1 MKKELAKLA
10 AKYEKGGRVDEF
22 NKAKEQLSSGE
33 IKESPRGPVAK
44 FIGDD
49 VSDAL
54 KQARE
59 MMSAEMPVFGDTV
72 GDFILGQTPEALKDW
87 SYDRRSMARMGST
100 DQGLAGAVQGIKLDP
115 RIVDVLGAASTP
127 FDVLGVGKLAT
138 KGGRKLLNKASEAI
152 QKANKLRATDR
163 TDTLEALTEKY
174 GDAPQGYSG
183 GGAVTK
189 GRKAFF
195 SMIDKAIEGLKQP
208 KGSGEQML
216 KMIESTPGVKKEELQ
231 VRGVP
236 EALKGKKSVTKE
248 EIKASIKPPVNIERI
263 EKSRNAPEGW
273 DSEVQNQLNVLK
285 DYDIHPVVDPE
296 DPSNLVFELR
306 TPGGTQQFTA
316 GELRARPADELGVT
330 KDQKDLINRSL
341 MDVGGEFYSAASANA
356 PKFAKYQV
364 PGGKNYR
371 EIVLTLPDQPG
382 DGYVSGHWEEKN
394 PLLHVRV
401 SDRVDSEGKKVLYV
415 DEIQSDWHQSGRDK
429 GYATPEQMAR
439 KDELEKN
446 LQRILNEG
454 PTYEEIEAFYQPG
467 KVIETPWGFDKVL
480 RFNPGSQ
487 GSPEDF
493 RQAWFEVFKN
503 KQNKL
508 TEKANRQALLDGRE
522 YSRSDIALEAKR
534 LTNEEVGRL
543 DPGRQWSVEVQEVD
557 SKGNPKPGSVKR
569 VHATSPAESMRME
582 INKELRPLY
591 DAVPDA
597 PFKKNWHEL
606 AVKQILDEAA
616 GGDYDRVVFGPGKE
630 QIDRYKQ
637 TLRQTVDNIS
647 YELGDTQKGKSLL
660 VKGYKD
666 GTDVFGA
673 WVDPETKKLIAGP
686 GAGKTVREV
695 FGEGVASKI
704 DADLPNMLEEATSVE
719 ALPNLPPKELL
730 AKYGDKL
737 DDNQKSFLEDFI
749 KGWDEEVDDTP
760 AGDAAASMM
769 ERAYDNWLKSNSVGR
784 SSTPRTIEGDDLSVG
799 GRFMYKF
806 YDEIVPQ
813 YAKQYAGK
821 EFGAPTGP
829 VDIPIGGKNV
839 PEEEIRRL
847 MDEISES
854 ESDEFMA
861 RTQDLAHQEADAQV
875 RAYFGDDVDAMD
887 QDEFDQHVWNTMDDI
902 MPDVQDRALR
912 QLAEEKLGA
921 NQPQT
926 VRGFGVDITPE
937 MREKIRSQGQR
948 MFSAGAGGV
957 GAEQAYEQTQ
967 EEQPQQYAGGGKVV
981 NLITK
986 PLRSFASDL
995 GERIAARAEEMAN
1008 KVAAHE
1014 GWKFD
1019 LGDRVKSPKTGKVYE
1034 ITGKSWDNRNDR
1046 PMYKYESAG
1055 VGPDDEGYEAGM
1067 FIADKAE
1074 ETLEPMTGPKK
1085 AYAKGGEVNGEDY
1098 FDPGSDKY
1106 MTASDKVLEAIR
1118 RVQVSGGL
1126 ETGRDRYTDTVGY
1139 GGRVGYGQP
1148 VGDNGYLSAG
1158 VSGVGHR
1165 AKVKDAGTF
1174 ANSQV
1179 VGGDISYSTPKHSI
1193 SARYDRQYS
1202 PAQRVGPYSA
1212 ADAVMINAP
1221 FRSMDQ
1227 MPIPEKNRIGIEYR
1241 YNFAGGGLV
1250 KAGEKIL
1257 EAVDKLRVMHGGPS
1271 KVSRQEGKVMDVTT
1285 EPRYATKRGADKMMG
1300 KSGPPALTQFDIPK
1314 ERLIRHEVQY
1324 TPEELELMRRYM
1336 TKIPADRPTSGAE
1349 LWDLA
1354 QGNDTIMT
1362 GMTQAGGFAGYQ
1374 RPASGS
1380 ANRGEWYRIVD
1391 QKELEPVEKRRGG
1404 LAQVK

>member
-208 KGSGEQML
+208 KGTGEQML

-263 EKSRNAPEGW
+263 EKSRKAPEGW

-371 EIVLTLPDQPG
+371 EILLTLPGQTEDEIADQALSKVGLKIQKDGPNRWATDAEGNPVHIEGSSIIRPG
-382 DGYVSGHWEEKN
+382 SRVATPEEAAAIEVARNVKAPEGYTSGHWQEKN

-401 SDRVDSEGKKVLYV
+401 SDRVDDQGKKVLYV

-429 GYATPEQMAR
+429 GYATPEQMKR
-439 KDELEKN
+439 KDELESN
-446 LQRILNEG
+446 LRRILNEG

-467 KVIETPWGFDKVL
+467 KIVETPWGFDKVL
-480 RFNPGSQ
+480 RFNPQ
-487 GSPEDF
+487 SPASGGVSKAE
-493 RQAWFEVFKN
+493 W
-503 KQNKL
+503 
-508 TEKANRQALLDGRE
+508 EKAYSTNFNELMAEAEMESLRTGRQIHVG
-522 YSRSDIALEAKR
+522 DIARLAKQE
-534 LTNEEVGRL
+534 TDDTMGAIN
-543 DPGRQWSVEVQEVD
+543 PAKWWSVEVQEVD
-557 SKGNPKPGSVKR
+557 AQGNPKRGTKPR
-569 VHATSPAESMRME
+569 VHATSPADSMRME

-637 TLRQTVDNIS
+637 TLRQTVDNIT
-647 YELGDTQKGKSLL
+647 YEMGTREDSKQALK
-660 VKGYKD
+660 VIGYKD
-666 GTDVFGA
+666 GQNVFGA
-673 WVDPETKKLIAGP
+673 WVDPETQKIIGGP
-686 GAGKTVREV
+686 ANDKTVREV
-695 FGEGVASKI
+695 FGEGVASKVN
-704 DADLPNMLEEATSVE
+704 ADLPDMLS
-719 ALPNLPPKELL
+719 
-730 AKYGDKL
+730 
-737 DDNQKSFLEDFI
+737 SM
-749 KGWDEEVDDTP
+749 DT
-760 AGDAAASMM
+760 A
-769 ERAYDNWLKSNSVGR
+769 
-784 SSTPRTIEGDDLSVG
+784 PRTIEGDDLSVG

-854 ESDEFMA
+854 ETDEFMA

-902 MPDVQDRALR
+902 IPDAQGRALR
-912 QLAEEKLGA
+912 QMAEEKLGA

-981 NLITK
+981 SLITK

-995 GERIAARAEEMAN
+995 GERVAARAEEMAN

-1085 AYAKGGEVNGEDY
+1085 AYAKGGEVGDEDY
-1098 FDPGSDKY
+1098 FDPGYDKY

-1158 VSGVGHR
+1158 VSGAGHR

-1202 PAQRVGPYSA
+1202 PAPQAGPYSA
-1212 ADAVMINAP
+1212 ADAVMRNSP

-1227 MPIPEKNRIGIEYR
+1227 MPVPEKNRIGIEYR

>member
-263 EKSRNAPEGW
+263 EKSRKAPEGW

-371 EIVLTLPDQPG
+371 EIILTLPDQPG
-382 DGYVSGHWEEKN
+382 EGYVSGHWEEKN

-401 SDRVDSEGKKVLYV
+401 SDRIDDQGKKVLYV
-415 DEIQSDWHQSGRDK
+415 DEIQSDWHQAGRDK
-429 GYATPEQMAR
+429 GYATPEQMKR
-439 KDELEKN
+439 KDELESK
-446 LQRILNEG
+446 LRRILNGG

-480 RFNPGSQ
+480 RFNPQ
-487 GSPEDF
+487 SPASEGVSKAEW
-493 RQAWFEVFKN
+493 QKAYASKYNELMAKA
-503 KQNKL
+503 
-508 TEKANRQALLDGRE
+508 EKDSL
-522 YSRSDIALEAKR
+522 I
-534 LTNEEVGRL
+534 T
-543 DPGRQWSVEVQEVD
+543 GRQIDIWGIARLAKEETDDAMGAIDPAKQWFVEVQEVD
-557 SKGNPKPGSVKR
+557 AKGNPKRGTKPR
-569 VHATSPAESMRME
+569 VHATPPSESMRME

-637 TLRQTVDNIS
+637 TLRQTVDSID
-647 YELGDTQKGKSLL
+647 YEVGNLEGSKPAIKITAN
-660 VKGYKD
+660 KD
-666 GTDVFGA
+666 GENVFGA
-673 WVDPETKKLIAGP
+673 WVNPETGKIVGGP
-686 GAGKTVREV
+686 AAGKTVREV
-695 FGEGVASKI
+695 FGEGVSSRL
-704 DADLPNMLEEATSVE
+704 DADMPDMLS
-719 ALPNLPPKELL
+719 NL
-730 AKYGDKL
+730 
-737 DDNQKSFLEDFI
+737 
-749 KGWDEEVDDTP
+749 DT
-760 AGDAAASMM
+760 
-769 ERAYDNWLKSNSVGR
+769 
-784 SSTPRTIEGDDLSVG
+784 TPRTIEGDDLSVG

-854 ESDEFMA
+854 ESDEFME

-902 MPDVQDRALR
+902 MPDVQGRALR
-912 QLAEEKLGA
+912 QMAEEKLGA

-981 NLITK
+981 SLITK

-995 GERIAARAEEMAN
+995 GERVAARAEEMAN

-1074 ETLEPMTGPKK
+1074 ETLEQMTGPKK
-1085 AYAKGGEVNGEDY
+1085 AY
-1098 FDPGSDKY
+1098 
-1106 MTASDKVLEAIR
+1106 
-1118 RVQVSGGL
+1118 
-1126 ETGRDRYTDTVGY
+1126 
-1139 GGRVGYGQP
+1139 
-1148 VGDNGYLSAG
+1148 
-1158 VSGVGHR
+1158 
-1165 AKVKDAGTF
+1165 
-1174 ANSQV
+1174 
-1179 VGGDISYSTPKHSI
+1179 
-1193 SARYDRQYS
+1193 
-1202 PAQRVGPYSA
+1202 
-1212 ADAVMINAP
+1212 
-1221 FRSMDQ
+1221 
-1227 MPIPEKNRIGIEYR
+1227 
-1241 YNFAGGGLV
+1241 AGGGLV

-1336 TKIPADRPTSGAE
+1336 TKIPTDRPTSGSE

>member
-10 AKYEKGGRVDEF
+10 TKYEKGGRVDEF

-33 IKESPRGPVAK
+33 IKETPRGPVAK

-59 MMSAEMPVFGDTV
+59 LMSAEMPVFGDTV
-72 GDFILGQTPEALKDW
+72 GDFILGETPEALKDW

-100 DQGLAGAVQGIKLDP
+100 DQGLAGALQGIKLDP

-152 QKANKLRATDR
+152 QKANKIRATDR
-163 TDTLEALTEKY
+163 TGTLEALTEKY

-195 SMIDKAIEGLKQP
+195 SMVDKAIEGLKQP
-208 KGSGEQML
+208 KGTGEQML

-231 VRGVP
+231 VRGVS
-236 EALKGKKSVTKE
+236 EALKGKKSITKE
-248 EIKASIKPPVNIERI
+248 EIKSAIKPLVKIERV
-263 EKSRNAPEGW
+263 EKSRKVPEGW
-273 DSEVQNQLNVLK
+273 DSEVQNQLSVLK

-316 GELRARPADELGVT
+316 GELRARPADELGMT
-330 KDQKDLINRSL
+330 AEQKDLVNRSL
-341 MDVGGEFYSAASANA
+341 MDVGGEFYSAAGVNA
-356 PKFAKYQV
+356 PKYEKYQV

-382 DGYVSGHWEEKN
+382 EGYSSSHWQEKN

-401 SDRVDSEGKKVLYV
+401 SDRVDDQGKKVLYV
-415 DEIQSDWHQSGRDK
+415 DEIQSDWHQAGRDK
-429 GYATPEQMAR
+429 GYATPEQMKR

-446 LQRILNEG
+446 LHRILNEG

-467 KVIETPWGFDKVL
+467 KIVETPWGFDKVL
-480 RFNPGSQ
+480 RFNPQ
-487 GSPEDF
+487 SPASEGVSKAEWQKAYAAKYNELMAKAEKDSLNTG
-493 RQAWFEVFKN
+493 RQI
-503 KQNKL
+503 
-508 TEKANRQALLDGRE
+508 
-522 YSRSDIALEAKR
+522 DIGGIARLAK
-534 LTNEEVGRL
+534 EETDDAVGAIN
-543 DPGRQWSVEVQEVD
+543 PAKQWSVEVQEVD
-557 SKGNPKPGSVKR
+557 QAGNPKPGTKPR
-569 VHATSPAESMRME
+569 IHATSPAESMRME
-582 INKELRPLY
+582 LNKELRPLY

-637 TLRQTVDNIS
+637 TLRQTVDSID
-647 YELGDTQKGKSLL
+647 YEVGNLEGSKPAIKITAN
-660 VKGYKD
+660 KD
-666 GTDVFGA
+666 GENVFGA
-673 WVDPETKKLIAGP
+673 WVNPETGKIVGGP
-686 GAGKTVREV
+686 AAGKTVREV
-695 FGEGVASKI
+695 FGEGVAKRVE
-704 DADLPNMLEEATSVE
+704 ADLPSMLENPYQGGTKFPEVD
-719 ALPNLPPKELL
+719 PNNVKKFAEQNV
-730 AKYGDKL
+730 
-737 DDNQKSFLEDFI
+737 DDLSTEQYDYLMDFSRR
-749 KGWDEEVDDTP
+749 WRDEVDDTP
-760 AGDAAASMM
+760 AGDSAAYMLQDEFNNWSLGQSLGGKPASH
-769 ERAYDNWLKSNSVGR
+769 
-784 SSTPRTIEGDDLSVG
+784 TISGDDLSVG

-821 EFGAPTGP
+821 EFGATTGYA
-829 VDIPIGGKNV
+829 DIPIGGKTV
-839 PEEEIRRL
+839 PESDIRRL
-847 MDEISES
+847 MMDISES
-854 ESDEFMA
+854 ESDEFMERA
-861 RTQDLAHQEADAQV
+861 QDMAHQEADLQV
-875 RAYFGDDVDAMD
+875 RQYFGDEADAMD
-887 QDEFDQHVWNTMDDI
+887 QDEFDQHVWNTIDDI
-902 MPDVQDRALR
+902 MPDVQERALR
-912 QLAEEKLGA
+912 QMAEEKLGA
-921 NQPQT
+921 NKPQT
-926 VRGFGVDITPE
+926 ITGFGVDITPD

-967 EEQPQQYAGGGKVV
+967 EEQPQQY
-981 NLITK
+981 
-986 PLRSFASDL
+986 
-995 GERIAARAEEMAN
+995 
-1008 KVAAHE
+1008 
-1014 GWKFD
+1014 
-1019 LGDRVKSPKTGKVYE
+1019 
-1034 ITGKSWDNRNDR
+1034 
-1046 PMYKYESAG
+1046 
-1055 VGPDDEGYEAGM
+1055 
-1067 FIADKAE
+1067 
-1074 ETLEPMTGPKK
+1074 
-1085 AYAKGGEVNGEDY
+1085 
-1098 FDPGSDKY
+1098 
-1106 MTASDKVLEAIR
+1106 
-1118 RVQVSGGL
+1118 
-1126 ETGRDRYTDTVGY
+1126 
-1139 GGRVGYGQP
+1139 
-1148 VGDNGYLSAG
+1148 
-1158 VSGVGHR
+1158 
-1165 AKVKDAGTF
+1165 
-1174 ANSQV
+1174 
-1179 VGGDISYSTPKHSI
+1179 
-1193 SARYDRQYS
+1193 
-1202 PAQRVGPYSA
+1202 
-1212 ADAVMINAP
+1212 
-1221 FRSMDQ
+1221 
-1227 MPIPEKNRIGIEYR
+1227 
-1241 YNFAGGGLV
+1241 AGGGLV

-1336 TKIPADRPTSGAE
+1336 TKIPTDRPTSGSE

>member
-33 IKESPRGPVAK
+33 LKESPRGPVAK

-208 KGSGEQML
+208 KGTGEQML

-263 EKSRNAPEGW
+263 EKSRKAPEGW

-382 DGYVSGHWEEKN
+382 EGYVSGHWEEKN

-401 SDRVDSEGKKVLYV
+401 SDRVDDQGKKVLYV
-415 DEIQSDWHQSGRDK
+415 DEIQSDWHQAGRDK
-429 GYATPEQMAR
+429 GYATPEQMKR
-439 KDELEKN
+439 KDELESK
-446 LQRILNEG
+446 LRRILNEG

-467 KVIETPWGFDKVL
+467 KIVETPWGFDKVIK
-480 RFNPGSQ
+480 FNPGSP
-487 GSPEDF
+487 GSPEDV
-493 RQAWFEVFKN
+493 RQAWFKTFKN
-503 KQNKL
+503 KHNEL
-508 TEKANRQALLDGRE
+508 IEKAERQALLDGRQ
-522 YSRSDIALEAKR
+522 YNRSDLFLEAKR
-534 LTNEEVGRL
+534 LTNEEVGPL
-543 DPGRQWSVEVQEVD
+543 DPGRAWSVEVQEID
-557 SKGNPKPGSVKR
+557 AQGKPNAKR
-569 VHATSPAESMRME
+569 VHATSPADSMRME

-637 TLRQTVDNIS
+637 TLRQTVDNIT
-647 YELGDTQKGKSLL
+647 YEMGTREDSKQALK
-660 VKGYKD
+660 VIGYKD
-666 GTDVFGA
+666 GQNVFGA
-673 WVDPETKKLIAGP
+673 WVDPETQKIIGGP

-695 FGEGVASKI
+695 FGEGVSSRLE
-704 DADLPNMLEEATSVE
+704 ADMPLMLEEAPSAE

-737 DDNQKSFLEDFI
+737 DGNQRAFLEDFI
-749 KGWDEEVDDTP
+749 KGWDDEVDDTP
-760 AGDAAASMM
+760 AGDATASMM

-854 ESDEFMA
+854 ESDEFMQ

-902 MPDVQDRALR
+902 IPDAQGRALR
-912 QLAEEKLGA
+912 QMAEEKLGA

-967 EEQPQQYAGGGKVV
+967 EEQPQQ
-981 NLITK
+981 
-986 PLRSFASDL
+986 
-995 GERIAARAEEMAN
+995 
-1008 KVAAHE
+1008 
-1014 GWKFD
+1014 
-1019 LGDRVKSPKTGKVYE
+1019 
-1034 ITGKSWDNRNDR
+1034 
-1046 PMYKYESAG
+1046 
-1055 VGPDDEGYEAGM
+1055 
-1067 FIADKAE
+1067 
-1074 ETLEPMTGPKK
+1074 

-1202 PAQRVGPYSA
+1202 PAQQVGPYSA